1 MGLEPTIFGTTIR
14 RVNQLHYTHHILL
27 SPSTSS
33 LRQGSGTDPF
43 IKYDRFERVNEP
55 GGIRTLDLR
64 LRRPLLYPAELQTH
78 FSLNENLSFSNE
90 KRVMGIEPTYP
101 AWKAG
106 VLPLNY
112 TRRMIGV
119 TGFEPATSWSQT
131 RRSSQAEPH
140 PDISFISLPLRLC
153 VSFVSP
159 AATRYIIWHVSQK
172 VNRFFKVFLLFCD
185 CFFTCF
191 LQEECANCFFCFSFL
206 IIGTIIDIFAQNSI
220 FRPHR
225 LP

>member
-1 MGLEPTIFGTTIR
+1 MGLEPMISRTTIWR
-14 RVNQLHYTHHILL
+14 ANQLHHTHH
-27 SPSTSS
+27 T
-33 LRQGSGTDPF
+33 
-43 IKYDRFERVNEP
+43 EP

-112 TRRMIGV
+112 TREVGV

>member
-1 MGLEPTIFGTTIR
+1 MGWEMGLEPTIFGTTIR

-27 SPSTSS
+27 SPSIGS
-33 LRQGSGTDPF
+33 LRQGCGTDPF

-78 FSLNENLSFSNE
+78 LSVHTE

-112 TRRMIGV
+112 TRMTYRGDRIRTCDLLV
-119 TGFEPATSWSQT
+119 PN
-131 RRSSQAEPH
+131 QA
-140 PDISFISLPLRLC
+140 L
-153 VSFVSP
+153 
-159 AATRYIIWHVSQK
+159 
-172 VNRFFKVFLLFCD
+172 
-185 CFFTCF
+185 
-191 LQEECANCFFCFSFL
+191 
-206 IIGTIIDIFAQNSI
+206 
-220 FRPHR
+220 
-225 LP
+225 

>member
-1 MGLEPTIFGTTIR
+1 MGLEPMISRTTIWR
-14 RVNQLHYTHHILL
+14 ANQLHHTHH
-27 SPSTSS
+27 T
-33 LRQGSGTDPF
+33 
-43 IKYDRFERVNEP
+43 EP

-64 LRRPLLYPAELQTH
+64 LRRPLLYPAELQTRINFIPVYRLLTDH
-78 FSLNENLSFSNE
+78 SVR

-112 TRRMIGV
+112 TRRIIGV

-172 VNRFFKVFLLFCD
+172 VNRFFKVFLLFYD

-191 LQEECANCFFCFSFL
+191 SQEECANCFFCFSFL
-206 IIGTIIDIFAQNSI
+206 IIKTIIDIFAQNSI
-220 FRPHR
+220 FRPH
-225 LP
+225 

>member
-1 MGLEPTIFGTTIR
+1 
-14 RVNQLHYTHHILL
+14 
-27 SPSTSS
+27 
-33 LRQGSGTDPF
+33 
-43 IKYDRFERVNEP
+43 
-55 GGIRTLDLR
+55 
-64 LRRPLLYPAELQTH
+64 
-78 FSLNENLSFSNE
+78 
-90 KRVMGIEPTYP
+90 MGIEPTYP

-140 PDISFISLPLRLC
+140 PDISFICLPLRLC

-172 VNRFFKVFLLFCD
+172 VNRFFKVFLLLKMSTLNSTFFHVFIVLPFCTIRSLFY
-185 CFFTCF
+185 CI
-191 LQEECANCFFCFSFL
+191 FSL
-206 IIGTIIDIFAQNSI
+206 LGSAIV
-220 FRPHR
+220 R
-225 LP
+225 LPLLPTSHAPYFRSYASCFTSSSNSSPAE

>member
-1 MGLEPTIFGTTIR
+1 MKGWVTGLEPVISRTTIWR
-14 RVNQLHYTHHILL
+14 ANQLHHTHHKTSLGGFE
-27 SPSTSS
+27 PSTYGLEGRCSIQLSYRLISLTTPKTNCFRKAGDGNRTHVSS
-33 LRQGSGTDPF
+33 LEGWCST
-43 IKYDRFERVNEP
+43 I
-55 GGIRTLDLR
+55 
-64 LRRPLLYPAELQTH
+64 ELHPHACGNKFTA
-78 FSLNENLSFSNE
+78 
-90 KRVMGIEPTYP
+90 V
-101 AWKAG
+101 
-106 VLPLNY
+106 
-112 TRRMIGV
+112 GV
-119 TGFEPATSWSQT
+119 TGFEPAASWSQT

-172 VNRFFKVFLLFCD
+172 VNRFFKVFLLFYD

-191 LQEECANCFFCFSFL
+191 SQEECANCFFCFSFL
-206 IIGTIIDIFAQNSI
+206 IIRTIIDIFAQNSF